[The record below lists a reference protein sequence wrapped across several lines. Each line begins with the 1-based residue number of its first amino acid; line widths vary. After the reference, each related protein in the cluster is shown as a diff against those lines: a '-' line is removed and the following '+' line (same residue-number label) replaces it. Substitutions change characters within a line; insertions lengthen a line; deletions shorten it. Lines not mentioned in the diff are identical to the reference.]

1 MIAGVTVGEKVYFA
15 GGVNSAQGRSNRI
28 DIYDNATG
36 AWSTSTLKIPG
47 AALSAIA
54 QAGKIYWAAGCDV
67 EIMDVQSSN
76 SAIAHLSS
84 QGEWVIDD
92 GQNAVL
98 KDNKIIFFRY
108 TYPADKFDIYDI
120 ATNTWSVGVLPQ
132 HNIENASII
141 AVNNTIYIAGGDA
154 RNGTRTNQVFTLEF

>member
-1 MIAGVTVGEKVYFA
+1 
-15 GGVNSAQGRSNRI
+15 
-28 DIYDNATG
+28 
-36 AWSTSTLKIPG
+36 
-47 AALSAIA
+47 
-54 QAGKIYWAAGCDV
+54 
-67 EIMDVQSSN
+67 
-76 SAIAHLSS
+76 
-84 QGEWVIDD
+84 
-92 GQNAVL
+92 VL

-120 ATNTWSVGVLPQ
+120 ATNAWSVGVLPQ